1 MGKLTG
7 LQRPGGDT
15 GGELWI
21 NSTPVLV
28 HPERASRGI
37 ELYRPGGRLRRA
49 GWVIFSSNPLA
60 IYTIDR
66 FQEFAEKES
75 HGSRE
80 QSSDLQFC

>member
-1 MGKLTG
+1 MGKLAG
-7 LQRPGGDT
+7 PQRSGGDT

-28 HPERASRGI
+28 HPERASKALNRI
-37 ELYRPGGRLRRA
+37 ARGGRLRRA
-49 GWVIFSSNPLA
+49 GRVIFSSNPLA

>member
-28 HPERASRGI
+28 HPERASRALNRIARGAA
-37 ELYRPGGRLRRA
+37 YGTGR
-49 GWVIFSSNPLA
+49 VIFSSNPLA

-66 FQEFAEKES
+66 VS
-75 HGSRE
+75 GVR
-80 QSSDLQFC
+80 

>member
-1 MGKLTG
+1 MGSWL
-7 LQRPGGDT
+7 
-15 GGELWI
+15 
-21 NSTPVLV
+21 
-28 HPERASRGI
+28 ASRGW
-37 ELYRPGGRLRRA
+37 EVTPAASFGSTQRPSSSTRNGQIGALNRIARGARLRRA
-49 GWVIFSSNPLA
+49 GRVIFSSNTLA